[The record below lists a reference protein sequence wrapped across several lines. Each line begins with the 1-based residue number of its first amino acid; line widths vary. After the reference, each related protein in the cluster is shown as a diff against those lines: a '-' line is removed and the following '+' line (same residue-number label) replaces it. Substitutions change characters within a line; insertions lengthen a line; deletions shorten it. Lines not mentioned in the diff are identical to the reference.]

1 MPREKVRRIPEYS
14 EVVYSDEH
22 WKLLKKLRIEAIK
35 LLESLEKHGI
45 QGIVHGSIARGD
57 VWRGSD
63 IDVFIPYVIPSY
75 RVEIALEASGY
86 QIYSRFI
93 AIATPSST
101 PKAYIELD
109 PEEKITVSFPLL
121 KPSRRELE
129 FYKFGG
135 LLTLNELRENQ
146 RVPGVNK
153 KLILIEP
160 TTRGHKETPVIGRE
174 PIVAEIVGISV
185 ETVIERVRVLTRR
198 DEIGRTGVF
207 VKYMLA
213 PDESFEKALIDIA
226 KNNPLVKRLLHLRNY
241 F

>member
-1 MPREKVRRIPEYS
+1 MPREKVQRIPEYR

-22 WKLLKKLRIEAIK
+22 WSLLRELRAKAIK

-45 QGIVHGSIARGD
+45 QGVVHGSIARGD

-101 PKAYIELD
+101 PKAYIVLD
-109 PEEKITVSFPLL
+109 PEEKITVSLPLL
-121 KPSRRELE
+121 KPSQREIE
-129 FYKFGG
+129 FYRFGG
-135 LLTLNELRENQ
+135 LLTLNELRQ
-146 RVPGVNK
+146 DKRVPGVNK
-153 KLILIEP
+153 KLVLIEP
-160 TTRGHKETPVIGRE
+160 TPYGHRETPVIGRE
-174 PIVAEIVGISV
+174 SVVAEIVGVSID
-185 ETVIERVRVLTRR
+185 TVMERVRVLTRR

-207 VKYMLA
+207 VKYTLA
-213 PDESFEKALIDIA
+213 PDESFEKALIDIS
-226 KNNPLVKRLLHLRNY
+226 KNNPLIKRLLHLRNY